1 MNEKR
6 TVLFQVIDGHRIIT
20 GFDRPTVDGV
30 ATTAAVKAVIADTDE
45 YKAAEAKK
53 TEYMV
58 AVNELNA
65 IKSQSI
71 GTNGISRESQERWNT
86 LIGTMQVR
94 QDELRPIAADLG
106 KKIAE
111 LRVSEAVHFKP
122 RAGEQVIEAD
132 EAVTLSQLIKG
143 KADGVMIDVDG
154 GEVFDHRG
162 KVYYRKASGK
172 WGRTQ
177 ICNLGDGIPVDA
189 VTEPSEAEWGEIEVD
204 RVAAL
209 TADVRAR
216 EKEKVTAA
224 AMTAASAMK
233 SELEIKADSEALSKS
248 QAWYSDEMA
257 RIGGL
262 YG

>member
-1 MNEKR
+1 MSEKR
-6 TVLFQVIDGHRIIT
+6 TVLFHVIDGHRIIT

-53 TEYMV
+53 AEYMV
-58 AVNELNA
+58 AVNGLNA
-65 IKSQSI
+65 IKNQSI
-71 GTNGISRESQERWNT
+71 GTNHIPRESQERWNT
-86 LIGTMQVR
+86 LLGTMQVR
-94 QDELRPIAADLG
+94 QNELRPIAADLE

-111 LRVSEAVHFKP
+111 LRVSEAVHFEP
-122 RAGEQVIEAD
+122 RAGEQVIQAD

-143 KADGVMIDVDG
+143 KAADELVTVDG
-154 GEVFDHRG
+154 STVKDSRG

-177 ICNLGDGIPVDA
+177 ICNLGDAVPGDA

-204 RVAAL
+204 RVSSL

-216 EKEKVTAA
+216 EREKVTAA
-224 AMTAASAMK
+224 AMASAAAMK
-233 SELEIKADSEALSKS
+233 SELEIKSDPEALSKS